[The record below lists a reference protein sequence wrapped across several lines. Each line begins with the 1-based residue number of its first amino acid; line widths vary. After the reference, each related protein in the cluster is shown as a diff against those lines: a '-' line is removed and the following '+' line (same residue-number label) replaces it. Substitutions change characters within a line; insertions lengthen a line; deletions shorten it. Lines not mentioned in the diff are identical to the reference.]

1 MTRFGFMGIL
11 SIIMI
16 SLLLSSCAEWFPHTY
31 RFRMTVEVDTPE
43 GVKTGSSVYEVG
55 ATNYTQILAD
65 QNARGSWVKG
75 EAVTVELTNGQTL
88 FVLLKTPAR
97 RGDLF
102 GLSMETLYPK
112 YGVETYDFVDVAGK
126 IEDRDDDVLEY
137 AVVSPKRL
145 SGTDGVVQDN
155 YGKDYPMM
163 VVFGDISNPTTV
175 KEIDPQN
182 LPGGGRVKRI
192 IIELTDDPITTEIEK
207 KLGWLD
213 SHTGPLIKGT
223 KDSNWNNTPR
233 VNRVGIDYFQRG
245 IK

>member
-1 MTRFGFMGIL
+1 
-11 SIIMI
+11 
-16 SLLLSSCAEWFPHTY
+16 
-31 RFRMTVEVDTPE
+31 
-43 GVKTGSSVYEVG
+43 
-55 ATNYTQILAD
+55 
-65 QNARGSWVKG
+65 
-75 EAVTVELTNGQTL
+75 
-88 FVLLKTPAR
+88 
-97 RGDLF
+97 
-102 GLSMETLYPK
+102 
-112 YGVETYDFVDVAGK
+112 
-126 IEDRDDDVLEY
+126 
-137 AVVSPKRL
+137 
-145 SGTDGVVQDN
+145 
-155 YGKDYPMM
+155 MM